1 MQAAPHRLVLT
12 SDRLAKVLVSGIGIL
27 FLLHGLVMI
36 VAHGLGYPIARG
48 LVPLF
53 HVDFEENVPTFMAFL
68 LLVSCALAA
77 AGLSALETRRA
88 RHRRAWGLIAFL
100 LLLVAADEVFGIHEQ
115 VGEFLIDSLHI
126 SGLPLFAW
134 VVPYS
139 VAVILLAAFF
149 MAWFLELD
157 SKLRLSL
164 FCAGLLFLS
173 GAVGL
178 ELVASSHYEGLPP
191 NRDVYR
197 TLTGDLLAT
206 LEEALEFSG
215 AAVFLHAMV
224 RNLGGISFRALDPVG
239 LPAQHT
245 AT

>member
-1 MQAAPHRLVLT
+1 MQTAPHRLVLT
-12 SDRLAKVLVSGIGIL
+12 SDRLAKVLIAAIAIL

-36 VAHGLGYPIARG
+36 VAHALGYPVAKG

-53 HVDFEENVPTFMAFL
+53 HVDFEKNVPTFMAFL
-68 LLVSCALAA
+68 LLVSCALAS
-77 AGLSALETRRA
+77 AGLSALETRRP
-88 RHRRAWGLIAFL
+88 RHRRAWGLIALL

-115 VGEFLIDSLHI
+115 IGEFMIDSLHI

-139 VAVILLAAFF
+139 TAVILLAAFF
-149 MAWFLELD
+149 MVWFLELD
-157 SKLRLSL
+157 NKLRLSL

-178 ELVASSHYEGLPP
+178 ELIASSYYENLPP
-191 NRDVYR
+191 DREVYR

-206 LEEALEFSG
+206 MEEALEFSG
-215 AAVFLHAMV
+215 AAVFLHATI

-239 LPAQHT
+239 LPARHT
-245 AT
+245 PA